1 MTLTQFRDHEMP
13 PTNGPHSF
21 PPSKDQKIEVE
32 KSQEKRLELNL
43 AVRSM

>member
-1 MTLTQFRDHEMP
+1 MGHI
-13 PTNGPHSF
+13 
-21 PPSKDQKIEVE
+21 PSHHLKDQKIEVE